1 MKTMPAKKID
11 ITTENYAMLQPTGD
25 RILLKRDSGEEK
37 TEAGIWFAKEQ
48 NRQTGTVI
56 AVGDDEIFTKENARI
71 KPGCKIYFLE
81 EGYVP
86 LGDFLLMKA
95 TSVLGV
101 FTK

>member
-1 MKTMPAKKID
+1 MPAKKID
-11 ITTENYAMLQPTGD
+11 ITTEDYAMLQPTGD

-81 EGYVP
+81 EGYINI
-86 LGDFLLMKA
+86 GDFMLMKA

-101 FTK
+101 FHKEEK

>member
-1 MKTMPAKKID
+1 MPAKKID
-11 ITTENYAMLQPTGD
+11 ITTEDYAMLQPTGD

-56 AVGDDEIFTKENARI
+56 AVGDDEIVTKENARI

-86 LGDFLLMKA
+86 LGDFMLMKA

>member
-1 MKTMPAKKID
+1 MPAKKID
-11 ITTENYAMLQPTGD
+11 IPTEDYAMLQPTGD
-25 RILLKRDSGEEK
+25 RILLQRDSGEEK

-71 KPGCKIYFLE
+71 TPGCKIYFLE

-86 LGDFLLMKA
+86 LGDFMLMKA